1 MTKIIFL
8 DTETTGLPKDSSK
21 SAIDISDNWPD
32 IVSICWII
40 YNGRDRERKEVHI
53 IRPDGFMIPHESVK
67 IHGISQV
74 MAERDGKSLKD
85 VLMLFLYDVRDAHLV
100 IAHNIEFDRNVL
112 FHSFKWRLG
121 INPTE
126 FWPFQAEFCSMK
138 ESIDELCIPSKRKGA
153 KEYKNPSLTELYIN
167 QFGNIFKGA
176 HTADGDVEALTQI
189 VWARWNLHGVDGN
202 IL

>member
-53 IRPDGFMIPHESVK
+53 IRPDGFIIPHESIK

-85 VLMLFLYDVRDAHLV
+85 VLMSFLYDVRDAHLV
-100 IAHNIEFDRNVL
+100 IAHNMEFDRNVL

-121 INPTE
+121 INPIE
-126 FWPFQAEFCSMK
+126 FWPFEAEFCSMK
-138 ESIDELCIPSKRKGA
+138 ESIDELCIPSKKKGA
-153 KEYKNPSLTELYIN
+153 KGYKNPSLMELYIN
-167 QFGNIFKGA
+167 QFSDLFKGA
-176 HTADGDVEALTQI
+176 HTADGDVEALIEI